1 MSVHDCL
8 VGAAGTAAPP
18 GRTPIKNLPQMSQI
32 RRVWHPCHTHAATKL
47 SSHRTLRNLTICGH
61 L

>member
-18 GRTPIKNLPQMSQI
+18 ERTPIKNLPQISQMCTDQGS
-32 RRVWHPCHTHAATKL
+32 PDKPGGL
-47 SSHRTLRNLTICGH
+47 SI
-61 L
+61 

>member
-18 GRTPIKNLPQMSQI
+18 GRTPIKNLPQISQMCTDQEGMAS
-32 RRVWHPCHTHAATKL
+32 CHTLLRKL
-47 SSHRTLRNLTICGH
+47 PQIARMCTD
-61 L
+61 

>member
-18 GRTPIKNLPQMSQI
+18 ERTPIKNLPQISQM
-32 RRVWHPCHTHAATKL
+32 RTDQEGMASCHTHAA
-47 SSHRTLRNLTICGH
+47 H
-61 L
+61 

>member
-18 GRTPIKNLPQMSQI
+18 ERTPIKNLPRISQMRTDISCWDILLRKLPQI
-32 RRVWHPCHTHAATKL
+32 AL
-47 SSHRTLRNLTICGH
+47 
-61 L
+61 